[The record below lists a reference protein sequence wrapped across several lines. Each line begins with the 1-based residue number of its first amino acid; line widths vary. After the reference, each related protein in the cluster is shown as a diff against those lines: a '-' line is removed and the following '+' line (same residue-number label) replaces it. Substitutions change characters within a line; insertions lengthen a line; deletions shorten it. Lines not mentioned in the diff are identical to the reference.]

1 VSLPVPFRS
10 RRSFP
15 RLIAAAVASVL
26 ATADVARAEPAPD
39 ALPGVTDEPEPPPD
53 DSSVRDDDQLQR
65 AMAAFARGSDNYN
78 RAMYQEAL
86 GDFLEAATLYASP
99 DFQYNIALCYEKLD
113 KPEEAIAA
121 FQTYLKTK
129 KDIPDRA
136 NVEDRIRRLQA
147 MIESG
152 QKPSDM
158 NDEPTDTP
166 PPAPAAKSG
175 RGLVIGGAVM
185 TGVGAALALGGG
197 LGLGLAAKKRSDD
210 LDAVQTGG
218 NPDDVTF
225 GGASDLEDEG
235 KRLELGQIVT
245 VAIGGAIVIGGVAM
259 LAIGLSRNK
268 KAKAGPRAALTPS
281 FGRTAVGVSLTGKF

>member
-1 VSLPVPFRS
+1 M
-10 RRSFP
+10 
-15 RLIAAAVASVL
+15 IAMAVGCVL
-26 ATADVARAEPAPD
+26 ATANVALAGPPPEPLPD
-39 ALPGVTDEPEPPPD
+39 VTDEPDPPPD

-129 KDIPDRA
+129 KDVPDRA
-136 NVEDRIRRLQA
+136 NVEDRIRRLEA
-147 MIESG
+147 MVESG

-158 NDEPTDTP
+158 DDGKPVDTP
-166 PPAPAAKSG
+166 PPAQNSNAG
-175 RGLVIGGAVM
+175 RGLVIGGAVLA
-185 TGVGAALALGGG
+185 GVGAALALGGG

-210 LDAVQTGG
+210 LDAAQTGG
-218 NPDDVTF
+218 NPDDLTF
-225 GGASDLEDEG
+225 AEASDLEDKG
-235 KRLELGQIVT
+235 KSLELGQIVT

-259 LAIGLSRNK
+259 LAIGLSKAK
-268 KAKAGPRAALTPS
+268 KAKSGKTAILAPS
-281 FGRTAVGVSLTGKF
+281 FGRTAIGLSLTGRF